1 MIYNYHADVKAGI
14 IEPAQYASQFTL
26 VGQLHVKKDVSDST
40 LNNAYYI
47 KLNNVKYGI
56 YNGMVTTHYQP
67 IEAHHELGEAA
78 QQIQEP
84 FVIVYNE
91 HGKVS
96 PNSVII

>member
-1 MIYNYHADVKAGI
+1 VKAGV

-47 KLNNVKYGI
+47 KLNNVKYGVH
-56 YNGMVTTHYQP
+56 NGMVTAHHQP
-67 IEAHHELGEAA
+67 IEVLHELGEAA

-84 FVIVYNE
+84 FVVVYDE
-91 HGKVS
+91 HGKVRI
-96 PNSVII
+96 PDVII